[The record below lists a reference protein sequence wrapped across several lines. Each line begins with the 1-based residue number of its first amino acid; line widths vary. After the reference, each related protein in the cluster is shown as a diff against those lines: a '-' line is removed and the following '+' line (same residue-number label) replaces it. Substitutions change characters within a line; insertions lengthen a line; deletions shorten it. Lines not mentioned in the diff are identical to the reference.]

1 MKEWK
6 KKKEEHKEVLTQKDA
21 NSIESSSSGLQ
32 AESQEKEGV
41 AQEIADL
48 KKRLEEKEKE
58 AKENYDRFL
67 RMAADYENYKKRAVR
82 DKEEWIKYANE
93 DLIKAILPFIDNLE
107 RAANHAD
114 KVMDTGVLIEGVRLT
129 IQQLLQGLGRFGV
142 SSFESVGKPFDPNRH
157 EAILTIPTDQ
167 HEPNH
172 VLEEFQKGYLLN
184 DRLLRPATVSV
195 SRAAEEEAQS
205 TES

>member
-21 NSIESSSSGLQ
+21 NSIESSSSRLQ